1 MRILACAVAFACL
14 AAALAPAWG
23 ADRVD
28 VTGEWEITIQTSEG
42 TFTPTAAFQ
51 QEGEKLSGTYQ
62 GRLGESKIV
71 GSVKEKAIQ
80 WKVTFSIQGQMV
92 DFVYRGTVESN
103 TAMKGSVDFGD
114 FGSAEWT
121 AKRKPKE
128 K

>member
-1 MRILACAVAFACL
+1 MRILACGLVFACL
-14 AAALAPAWG
+14 VAAFIPARG

-28 VTGEWEITIQTSEG
+28 VTGEWEITIQTSED

-51 QEGEKLSGTYQ
+51 QDGEKLSGTYK
-62 GRLGESKIV
+62 GRFGESKIV

-80 WKVTFSIQGQMV
+80 WKVTFSIQGQAV
-92 DFVYRGTVESN
+92 DFNYRGTVESN
-103 TAMKGSVDFGD
+103 TAMKGSVEFG

-121 AKRKPKE
+121 AKRKQKE